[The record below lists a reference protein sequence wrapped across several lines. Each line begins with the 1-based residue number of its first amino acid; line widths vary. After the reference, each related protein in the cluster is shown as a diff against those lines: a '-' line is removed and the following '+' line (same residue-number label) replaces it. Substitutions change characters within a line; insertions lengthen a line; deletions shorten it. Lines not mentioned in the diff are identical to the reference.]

1 MKKNTILKV
10 GKPLYLNANLVY
22 SETLKLIRKNPRN
35 IKTGTLLKLKEEGYN
50 LITSILTRMEVMQ
63 NLKKEEN
70 LNNKKARISYNKVL
84 EFFNI
89 AEITN
94 INSYIILNAP
104 FVDNIACTK
113 LDFKDALHISIAKK
127 LDIPLC
133 THDKKA
139 KKNSIQH
146 ESKKGFYNKIY
157 KPEELIK
164 SKN

>member
-70 LNNKKARISYNKVL
+70 LNNKKARISYNPCLTV
-84 EFFNI
+84 
-89 AEITN
+89 
-94 INSYIILNAP
+94 S
-104 FVDNIACTK
+104 
-113 LDFKDALHISIAKK
+113 
-127 LDIPLC
+127 
-133 THDKKA
+133 
-139 KKNSIQH
+139 
-146 ESKKGFYNKIY
+146 
-157 KPEELIK
+157 
-164 SKN
+164 